1 MSSKQTI
8 NKLEFENE
16 WESWVGKTVI
26 KHSKKPFKS
35 TFQTSTVKD
44 ITINPYSKKK
54 GFLMDDGSIVDCM
67 QVALYTKPNS
77 PSISFKDRLI
87 ILFKKIF

>member
-1 MSSKQTI
+1 MSSKKTI
-8 NKLEFENE
+8 DKLKFENE

-26 KHSKKPFKS
+26 KHSRKPFKS
-35 TFQTSTVKD
+35 TFQTGRVKG

-67 QVALYTKPNS
+67 QVTLYTKPNK
-77 PSISFKDRLI
+77 PSYSFKDRLI
-87 ILFKKIF
+87 NLFRKIF